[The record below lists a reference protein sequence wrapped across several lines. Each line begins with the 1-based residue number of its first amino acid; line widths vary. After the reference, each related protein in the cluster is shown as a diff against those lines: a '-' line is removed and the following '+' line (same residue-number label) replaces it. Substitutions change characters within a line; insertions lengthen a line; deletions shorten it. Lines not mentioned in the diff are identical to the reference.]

1 MSEYI
6 TPNLEESKPYSIK
19 RWAEDI
25 FQVGEDYYGNLE
37 YYEAIIHSPS
47 NSTLDFLIVLLCVS
61 AFALVTALYNKRF
74 KLLLSTFFN
83 WKLAKQIIRYE
94 KVHAHPVNLTMLFIF
109 AISTPIFFCKSLI
122 ILYPKWE
129 FWELFGYMMLFLIAY
144 FSIKYLL
151 YQFSAW
157 LFEEREL
164 VEQYIFQGNL
174 YSKFVG
180 LVYLGLLILHLYS
193 PFSDIILLKV
203 GLIVLMIFLL
213 LQLSRGII
221 IGLAENRNL
230 LVIILYLCTLEILP
244 WLLIFKSIQNSL

>member
-6 TPNLEESKPYSIK
+6 TPHLEKSKPYSIK
-19 RWAEDI
+19 DWARDI
-25 FQVGEDYYGNLE
+25 YDISENHFNKINYYD
-37 YYEAIIHSPS
+37 AIDQTAS

-61 AFALVTALYNKRF
+61 AFALVTAFYNKRF
-74 KLLLSTFFN
+74 KLLLNTFFN

-94 KVHAHPVNLTMLFIF
+94 KVHSHPVNLTMLFIF
-109 AISTPIFFCKSLI
+109 AVSTPIFFCKSLI

-129 FWELFGYMMLFLIAY
+129 FFELFKYVMLILIAY
-144 FSIKYLL
+144 FLVKYLL

-157 LFEEREL
+157 LFEEKEL

-180 LVYLGLLILHLYS
+180 LVYLSLLILHLYS
-193 PFSDIILLKV
+193 PFSNIILLKV
-203 GLIVLMIFLL
+203 GLIVLLIFLL

-221 IGLAENRNL
+221 IGLAEKRNL

-244 WLLIFKSIQNSL
+244 WLLMYKSIQDSL

>member
-6 TPNLEESKPYSIK
+6 TPYLEKNKPYSIND
-19 RWAEDI
+19 WAGDI
-25 FQVGEDYYGNLE
+25 YGVGENYYSDKDYYDPISVSANNS
-37 YYEAIIHSPS
+37 II
-47 NSTLDFLIVLLCVS
+47 DFLIIIFCVS
-61 AFALVTALYNKRF
+61 AFALVTSFYNKRF
-74 KLLLSTFFN
+74 KLLLNTFFN

-94 KVHAHPVNLTMLFIF
+94 KVHSHPVNLTMLFIF
-109 AISTPIFFCKSLI
+109 AVSTPIFFCKSLI
-122 ILYPKWE
+122 ILFPQWE
-129 FWELFGYMMLFLIAY
+129 FFELFSYVMLILIVYFLL
-144 FSIKYLL
+144 KYLL

-157 LFEEREL
+157 LFEEKEL

-193 PFSDIILLKV
+193 PFSDILLLKI
-203 GLIVLMIFLL
+203 GLIVLLIFLL

-221 IGLAENRNL
+221 IGLAEKRNL

-244 WLLIFKSIQNSL
+244 WLLMYKSIQDSL